1 LIVENR
7 ISINPTCMF
16 GLEPHVLLLLLA
28 CLVAA
33 CAFEFVNGF
42 HDTANAVATVIYT
55 NALRPWVAVIWSGFW
70 NFIGV
75 LTGGIGVA
83 MGIVYLLPVESLVDQ
98 NVYHGIAMVGAL
110 IVAAIIWNVGTWYYG
125 LPSSSSHALI
135 GSILGV
141 GIAFSLLSDGQGAA
155 VNWGKAGET
164 GLALLI
170 SPLFGFS
177 LTIIMMFLLKRFV
190 PNKAIFKEPHKRKP
204 PPIWI
209 RLILVATCTLVSYFH
224 GSNDG
229 QKGVG
234 LIMLILIGIVPIH
247 FALNQK
253 LNPLDMRSSLA
264 KVETVMGKVDPSTL
278 SAADSKLL
286 AEIKAQTN
294 TLDKIFEGK
303 TDVKQLPE
311 QARFEIRKAILLLQN
326 RAKKFTASEKVPL
339 STVDRKTYD
348 DSITQLRTFTDY
360 APWEV
365 SFMVALSLGI
375 GTMVGWK
382 RIVKTIGE
390 RIGKEHLTYA
400 QGASSELVAAAM
412 IGVTTG
418 YGLPSSTTHVLS
430 SAIAGSMVANRGIKN
445 LNPQMVRNIA
455 LAWVLTLPV
464 TMVLS
469 GGLFLLFRAIAD

>member
-1 LIVENR
+1 
-7 ISINPTCMF
+7 MF
-16 GLEPHVLLLLLA
+16 GLEPHVLLLLVL

-55 NALRPWVAVIWSGFW
+55 NTLRPWVAVVWSAFW

-110 IVAAIIWNVGTWYYG
+110 IVGAIVWNVGTWYYG

-141 GIAFSLLSDGQGAA
+141 GIAFSFLPGTGNAA
-155 VNWGKAGET
+155 VNWSKAGET
-164 GLALLI
+164 GAALLI
-170 SPLFGFS
+170 GPLFGFS
-177 LTIIMMFLLKRFV
+177 LTIFLMFLLKRFV
-190 PNKAIFKEPHKRKP
+190 RNKAIFKEPHKRKP
-204 PPIWI
+204 PPLWI

-234 LIMLILIGIVPIH
+234 LIMLILIGIVPT
-247 FALNQK
+247 FYALDHTK
-253 LNPLDMRSSLA
+253 NPLDMRDSLVRVEQVMQ
-264 KVETVMGKVDPSTL
+264 KVNVADL
-278 SAADSKLL
+278 SAADRQ
-286 AEIKAQTN
+286 AVANIKVQTDA
-294 TLDKIFEGK
+294 LDAIFAGK
-303 TDVKQLPE
+303 TAVAELP
-311 QARFEIRKAILLLQN
+311 QNARFQIRKAILLLGNQ
-326 RAKKFTASEKVPL
+326 AKKIQGSDKVSL
-339 STVDRKTYD
+339 SSADRATLD
-348 DSITQLRTFTDY
+348 DALKNMKTFTDY
-360 APWEV
+360 APTWVLLIV
-365 SFMVALSLGI
+365 SLSLGV
-375 GTMVGWK
+375 GTMIGWQ

-412 IGVTTG
+412 IGASTG

-445 LNPQMVRNIA
+445 LNPQMVRNIG

-464 TMVLS
+464 TMALS
-469 GGLFLLFRAIAD
+469 GGLFLLFRALLG

>member
-1 LIVENR
+1 
-7 ISINPTCMF
+7 MF
-16 GLEPHVLLLLLA
+16 GLEPHVLLLLVL

-55 NALRPWVAVIWSGFW
+55 NTLRPWVAVVWSAFW

-75 LTGGIGVA
+75 FAGGIAVA

-110 IVAAIIWNVGTWYYG
+110 ILSAILWNVGTWYYG
-125 LPSSSSHALI
+125 IPASSSHALI

-141 GIAFSLLSDGQGAA
+141 GIAFSLLPGSSGAA
-155 VNWGKAGET
+155 VNWSKASET

-170 SPLFGFS
+170 GPLFGFT
-177 LTIIMMFLLKRFV
+177 LTIILMFILKRFV
-190 PNKAIFKEPHKRKP
+190 RNKAIFKEPHKRKP
-204 PPIWI
+204 PPLWI
-209 RLILVATCTLVSYFH
+209 RLVLVVTCTLVSFFH

-234 LIMLILIGIVPIH
+234 LIMLILIGIVPTY
-247 FALNQK
+247 FALDHSK
-253 LNPLDMRSSLA
+253 NPLDMRESLA
-264 KVETVMGKVDPSTL
+264 RVELVVSKINPQEL
-278 SAADSKLL
+278 SASERKNLT
-286 AEIKAQTN
+286 EVKAQTA
-294 TLDKIFEGK
+294 TLDSIFLGK
-303 TDVKQLPE
+303 TDVSQIP
-311 QARFEIRKAILLLQN
+311 QDQRFHIRKAILLTYS
-326 RAKKFTASEKVPL
+326 RAKKIMESEKVSL
-339 STVDRKTYD
+339 STADRKIYD
-348 DSITQLRTFTDY
+348 EGIKDMRSFTDY
-360 APWEV
+360 APWGVLLMV
-365 SFMVALSLGI
+365 SLSLGV
-375 GTMVGWK
+375 GTMVGWQ

-400 QGASSELVAAAM
+400 QGASSELVAASM
-412 IGVTTG
+412 IGISTWA
-418 YGLPSSTTHVLS
+418 GLPASTTHVLS

-464 TMVLS
+464 TMFLS
-469 GGLFLLFRAIAD
+469 GGLFLLFRALM

>member
-1 LIVENR
+1 ML
-7 ISINPTCMF
+7 
-16 GLEPHVLLLLLA
+16 GLEPHVLLMLLA
-28 CLVAA
+28 CLLAA

-55 NALRPWVAVIWSGFW
+55 NTLRPWVAVIWSAFW

-75 LTGGIGVA
+75 FAGGIGVA

-141 GIAFSLLSDGQGAA
+141 GIAFSFLPDSRGAA
-155 VNWGKAGET
+155 VNWTKAGET

-170 SPLFGFS
+170 SPIFGFS
-177 LTIIMMFLLKRFV
+177 LTIVMMFLLKRFIRS
-190 PNKAIFKEPHKRKP
+190 KAIFKEPHKRKP
-204 PPIWI
+204 PPLWI
-209 RLILVATCTLVSYFH
+209 RLILIVTCTLVSFFH

-234 LIMLILIGIVPIH
+234 LVMLILIGIVPT
-247 FALNQK
+247 FYALNK
-253 LNPLDMRSSLA
+253 DLNPLDMRDSLT
-264 KVETVMGKVDPSTL
+264 KVEQVLRKVNPAEL
-278 SAADSKLL
+278 SATDQQLLADSK
-286 AEIKAQTN
+286 KQTDD
-294 TLDKIFEGK
+294 LDRIFAGK
-303 TDVKQLPE
+303 TSIDQLP
-311 QARFEIRKAILLLQN
+311 QNTRFEIRRDILLLNN
-326 RAKKFTASEKVPL
+326 RASKLVASKQLPISTA
-339 STVDRKTYD
+339 DREQYD
-348 DSITQLRTFTDY
+348 SAIKEMRTFTDY
-360 APWEV
+360 APKWVLIIV
-365 SFMVALSLGI
+365 SVSLGL
-375 GTMVGWK
+375 GTMIGWQ

-400 QGASSELVAAAM
+400 QGASSELVAASM
-412 IGVTTG
+412 IGMSTAF
-418 YGLPSSTTHVLS
+418 GLPTSTTHVLS

-464 TMVLS
+464 TMFLA
-469 GGLFLLFRAIAD
+469 GGIFLLFRAIL

>member
-1 LIVENR
+1 
-7 ISINPTCMF
+7 MF
-16 GLEPHVLLLLLA
+16 GLEPHVLLLLIL

-55 NALRPWVAVIWSGFW
+55 NSLRPWVAVVWSAFW

-75 LTGGIGVA
+75 IAGGISVA

-110 IVAAIIWNVGTWYYG
+110 ILAAIIWNVGTWYYG

-141 GIAFSLLSDGQGAA
+141 GIAFSLLPGANASA

-177 LTIIMMFLLKRFV
+177 LTIVLMFLLRRFV
-190 PNKAIFKEPHKRKP
+190 QNKTIFKEPHKHKP
-204 PPIWI
+204 PPLWI
-209 RLILVATCTLVSYFH
+209 RLILVTTCTLVSYFH

-234 LIMLILIGIVPIH
+234 LIMLILIGIVPVH
-247 FALNQK
+247 FALNQE
-253 LNPLDMRSSLA
+253 LNPLDMRESLTR
-264 KVETVMGKVDPSTL
+264 VEQVMQKIDSATL
-278 SAADSKLL
+278 SEADRKLL
-286 AEIKAQTN
+286 TEVQAQTSN
-294 TLDKIFEGK
+294 LDRIFAGK
-303 TDVKQLPE
+303 TDVKQLP
-311 QARFEIRKAILLLQN
+311 QRARFEIRKSILLLYN
-326 RAKKFTASEKVPL
+326 RAKKLIGSEKIPL
-339 STVDRKTYD
+339 SAADRKLYENN
-348 DSITQLRTFTDY
+348 IAQMRTFTDY

-365 SFMVALSLGI
+365 SLIVAVSLGL
-375 GTMVGWK
+375 GTMIGWQ

-400 QGASSELVAAAM
+400 QGASSELVAAVM
-412 IGVTTG
+412 IGASTG
-418 YGLPSSTTHVLS
+418 FGLPSSTTHVLS

-464 TMVLS
+464 TMVLA
-469 GGLFLLFRAIAD
+469 GGLFLLFRTILG

>member
-1 LIVENR
+1 
-7 ISINPTCMF
+7 MF
-16 GLEPHVLLLLLA
+16 GLEPHVLLLLIA

-55 NALRPWVAVIWSGFW
+55 NSLRPWVAVVWSAFW
-70 NFIGV
+70 NFVGV
-75 LTGGIGVA
+75 IAGGIGVA

-141 GIAFSLLSDGQGAA
+141 GIAFSLLPGSGASA

-164 GLALLI
+164 GLALLV

-177 LTIIMMFLLKRFV
+177 LTIILMFLLRRFV
-190 PNKAIFKEPHKRKP
+190 QNKTIFKEPHKRKP

-209 RLILVATCTLVSYFH
+209 RMILIATCTLVSYFH

-234 LIMLILIGIVPIH
+234 LIMLILIGIVPVH
-247 FALNQK
+247 FALNSK
-253 LNPLDMRSSLA
+253 LNPLDMRESLTR
-264 KVETVMGKVDPSTL
+264 VEQVMGKLNAAEL
-278 SAADSKLL
+278 SEADRKLL
-286 AEIKAQTN
+286 SEVRTQTTN
-294 TLDKIFEGK
+294 LDQIFAGK

-311 QARFEIRKAILLLQN
+311 QARFEIRKSILLLYN
-326 RAKKFTASEKVPL
+326 RAKKLTASEKLPL
-339 STVDRKTYD
+339 SSADRKVYE
-348 DSITQLRTFTDY
+348 DSIANMRTFTDY
-360 APWEV
+360 APWQV
-365 SFMVALSLGI
+365 SLMVALSLGI
-375 GTMVGWK
+375 GTMIGWQ

-412 IGVTTG
+412 IGASTG
-418 YGLPSSTTHVLS
+418 FGLPSSTTHVLS

-469 GGLFLLFRAIAD
+469 GGLFLLFRTIMPS

>member
-1 LIVENR
+1 
-7 ISINPTCMF
+7 MF

-28 CLVAA
+28 CLIAA

-55 NALRPWVAVIWSGFW
+55 NALRPWVAVVWSAFW

-75 LTGGIGVA
+75 FAGGISVA

-110 IVAAIIWNVGTWYYG
+110 IIGAIIWNVGTWYYG

-141 GIAFSLLSDGQGAA
+141 GIAFSFLPDSQNSA
-155 VNWGKAGET
+155 VNWSKAGET

-170 SPLFGFS
+170 GPLFGFS

-190 PNKAIFKEPHKRKP
+190 KTKAIFREPHKRKP
-204 PPIWI
+204 PPVWI
-209 RLILVATCTLVSYFH
+209 RLILIATCTLVSFFH

-234 LIMLILIGIVPIH
+234 LIMLILIGIVPTY
-247 FALNQK
+247 FALDHTK
-253 LNPLDMRSSLA
+253 NPLDMRDSLLKIEQVMS
-264 KVETVMGKVDPSTL
+264 KVNPAEL
-278 SAADSKLL
+278 SPADQKALV
-286 AEIKAQTN
+286 EIKAQTDG
-294 TLDKIFEGK
+294 LDAIFAGK
-303 TDVKQLPE
+303 TNVQDLP
-311 QARFEIRKAILLLQN
+311 QDARFQIRKGILLTAN
-326 RAKKFTASEKVPL
+326 RAKALLGSDKVSL
-339 STVDRKTYD
+339 STADRATYD
-348 DSITQLRTFTDY
+348 DAIKNMKTFTDY
-360 APWEV
+360 APSWVLLIV
-365 SFMVALSLGI
+365 SLSLGL
-375 GTMVGWK
+375 GTMIGWQ

-400 QGASSELVAAAM
+400 QGASSELVAATM
-412 IGVTTG
+412 IGVSTA

-464 TMVLS
+464 TMFLS
-469 GGLFLLFRAIAD
+469 GGLFLLFRALL

>member
-1 LIVENR
+1 
-7 ISINPTCMF
+7 MF
-16 GLEPHVLLLLLA
+16 GLEPHVLLLLAA

-55 NALRPWVAVIWSGFW
+55 NTLRPWVAVVWSAFW

-75 LTGGIGVA
+75 LTGGIAVA
-83 MGIVYLLPVESLVDQ
+83 MGVVYLLPVESLVDQ

-110 IVAAIIWNVGTWYYG
+110 IMAAIIWNVGTWYYG
-125 LPSSSSHALI
+125 IPASSSHALI

-141 GIAFSLLSDGQGAA
+141 GIAYSFLPGSNNAA

-164 GLALLI
+164 GIALLVG
-170 SPLFGFS
+170 PLFGFS
-177 LTIIMMFLLKRFV
+177 LTIVMMFLLKRFV
-190 PNKAIFKEPHKRKP
+190 RNKSIFKEPHKRKP
-204 PPIWI
+204 PPLWI
-209 RLILVATCTLVSYFH
+209 RLILIVTCTLVSYFH

-234 LIMLILIGIVPIH
+234 LMMLILIGIVPTY
-247 FALNQK
+247 FALDHAK
-253 LNPLDMRSSLA
+253 NPLDMRESLV
-264 KVETVMGKVDPSTL
+264 KVEQVMQKVNVNELSTQDRE
-278 SAADSKLL
+278 SVANIKL
-286 AEIKAQTN
+286 QTN
-294 TLDKIFEGK
+294 ALDNIFAGK
-303 TDVKQLPE
+303 TQVSQLP
-311 QARFEIRKAILLLQN
+311 QNARFEIRKAILLLNDQ
-326 RAKKFTASEKVPL
+326 AKKIQSSDKVSL
-339 STVDRKTYD
+339 STTDRDTLKTGLD
-348 DSITQLRTFTDY
+348 KMKGFTDY
-360 APWEV
+360 APWQVLVAV
-365 SFMVALSLGI
+365 SVSLGL
-375 GTMVGWK
+375 GTMIGWQ

-412 IGVTTG
+412 IGASTS

-464 TMVLS
+464 TVALA
-469 GGLFLLFRAIAD
+469 GGLFLLFRAILPS